1 VEAASQGARPG
12 RRGSRERRMEM
23 AAPPAQAA
31 WEVEQRADMQSMS
44 VTQERERESAMGVMH
59 NQKGECVTRQVR
71 QRHSGRES

>member
-44 VTQERERESAMGVMH
+44 VTQERERERVPWA
-59 NQKGECVTRQVR
+59 
-71 QRHSGRES
+71 